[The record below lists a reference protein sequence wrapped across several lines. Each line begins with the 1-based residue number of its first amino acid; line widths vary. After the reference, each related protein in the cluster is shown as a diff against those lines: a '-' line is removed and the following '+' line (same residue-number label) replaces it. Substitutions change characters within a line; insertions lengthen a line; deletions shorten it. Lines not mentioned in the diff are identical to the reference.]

1 MSKTIR
7 IGTHDSEIELVQ
19 AKRVQSQL
27 EELGHKTIVVPVKT
41 EGNFILNKPLDFALL
56 NNEIDVAVHSMEN
69 VPTSLPK
76 GIIQVAVLNR
86 GNVNDTLVFKNN
98 EEFLSQKDAIVAT
111 NNPRRRAQWLH
122 RFPTHT
128 VVEIQGSLKERLEQF
143 ENNDWNG
150 AIFSAATIGRLGL
163 RPITAINLSWM
174 IPAPGQG
181 VIIITALSNNDFI
194 KEICTEI
201 NHEETEICTTI
212 EREFLTRL
220 EDGCSAPIGALAQIK
235 NEEITFKGVLMS
247 PDGNKKIEV
256 SRVEKVGEHFN
267 IAEFCSEYILERGGK
282 RLMDYIKRESKP
294 INGYSTKTLTDDQL
308 QLFSKDLNI
317 GSSDFIK
324 ISLNRMASS
333 IAKSKI
339 KNVVITNQNAVDS
352 ILHNFSGDELQFEN
366 IYCVGRRVKRLIEN
380 RIGKVTHYEKNAEK
394 LANYLVEFMEG
405 TEVTYFCGDQRL
417 DNFSTILSENNITVN
432 EIEAY
437 QTKFDAIQVDEKALG
452 IMFYSPSTVHSYMQ
466 KNKANKIAYCIGET
480 TAKEARKHFKDVR
493 VAKIPTVESVIDLV
507 NSDYA

>member
-1 MSKTIR
+1 MSKIIR
-7 IGTHDSEIELVQ
+7 IGIYESDLAIVQ
-19 AKRVQSQL
+19 GKRVQSQL
-27 EELGHKTIVVPVKT
+27 EELGHKTIMVPKKP
-41 EGNFILNKPLDFALL
+41 EGNFALNKTLDLALL
-56 NNEIDVAVHSMEN
+56 NNEIDIAVHSMED
-69 VPTSLPK
+69 VPTQLPD
-76 GIIQVAVLNR
+76 GIVQVAVLNR

-98 EEFLSQKDAIVAT
+98 EEFLSQKDAIIAT
-111 NNPRRRAQWLH
+111 NNSRRRAQWLN

-128 VVEIQGSLKERLEQF
+128 VIEIQGDVKERLEQL

-150 AIFSAATIGRLGL
+150 TIFSAAAIGRLGL
-163 RPITAINLSWM
+163 RPENAINLSWM
-174 IPAPGQG
+174 IPAPAQG
-181 VIIITALSNNDFI
+181 VIMVTALSEDESI
-194 KEICTEI
+194 KDICAEL

-256 SRVEKVGEHFN
+256 SRVEKVGEHYN
-267 IAEFCSEYILERGGK
+267 IAEFCSEFVLERGGK
-282 RLMDYIKRESKP
+282 RLMDYLKRESKP
-294 INGYSTKTLTDDQL
+294 INGYSTKTLTEDQL
-308 QLFSKDLNI
+308 QLFSNDLNI

-324 ISLNRMASS
+324 ISLNRMAPS

-339 KNVVITNQNAVDS
+339 KNVIITNQNAVDS
-352 ILHNFSGDELQFEN
+352 ILHNFSDELQFEN

-380 RIGKVTHYEKNAEK
+380 RIGKVTHFEKNAEK
-394 LANYLVEFMEG
+394 LADYLVEFMEG
-405 TEVTYFCGDQRL
+405 TEATYFCSDVRL
-417 DNFSTILSENNITVN
+417 DTLTSILTKNNITVN

-437 QTKFDAIQVDEKALG
+437 QTKFDAIEVDEKALG
-452 IMFYSPSTVHSYMQ
+452 IMFYSPSTVQSYMQ
-466 KNKANKIAYCIGET
+466 KNKANRIAYCIGET

-507 NSDYA
+507 NLDYA

>member
-1 MSKTIR
+1 MSKIIK
-7 IGTHDSEIELVQ
+7 IGTHDSELALVQ

-27 EELGHKTIVVPVKT
+27 EELGHKTIIVPKNP
-41 EGNFILNKPLDFALL
+41 EGDFVLNKTLDLALL
-56 NNEIDVAVHSMEN
+56 NNEIDIAVHSMED
-69 VPTSLPK
+69 VPTRLPE
-76 GIIQVAVLNR
+76 GIVQVAVLNR

-111 NNPRRRAQWLH
+111 NNSRRRAQWLN

-128 VVEIQGSLKERLEQF
+128 IVDIQGNVKERLEQL

-150 AIFSAATIGRLGL
+150 TIFSAAGIGRLGL
-163 RPITAINLSWM
+163 RPEDAINLSWM
-174 IPAPGQG
+174 IPAPAQG
-181 VIIITALSNNDFI
+181 VIMVTALNDDEFI
-194 KEICTEI
+194 KEVCTEI

-212 EREFLTRL
+212 EREFLNRL

-256 SRVEKVGEHFN
+256 SRVEKVGEHYN
-267 IAEFCSEYILERGGK
+267 MPEFCSNFILERGGK

-294 INGYSTKTLTDDQL
+294 INCYSTKTLTDDQL

-324 ISLNRMASS
+324 ISLNRMAPS

-339 KNVVITNQNAVDS
+339 KNVIITNQNAVDS
-352 ILHNFSGDELQFEN
+352 ILHNFSDNELQFEN
-366 IYCVGRRVKRLIEN
+366 IYCVGRRVKRLIEK
-380 RIGKVTHYEKNAEK
+380 RIGKVAHFEKNAEK
-394 LANYLVEFMEG
+394 LAEYMVEYMEG
-405 TEVTYFCGDQRL
+405 TEATYFCSDVRL
-417 DNFSTILSENNITVN
+417 DNLTTILIENNITVN

-437 QTKFDAIQVDEKALG
+437 QTKFDAIEVDEKALG
-452 IMFYSPSTVHSYMQ
+452 IMFYSPSTVQSYMQ
-466 KNKANKIAYCIGET
+466 KNKPNKIAYCMGET
-480 TAKEARKHFKDVR
+480 TAKEARKHFEDVR
-493 VAKIPTVESVIDLV
+493 VAKIPTVESVIELV
-507 NSDYA
+507 NLNYA

>member
-1 MSKTIR
+1 MSKIIK
-7 IGTHDSEIELVQ
+7 IGSHDSDLAIVQ

-27 EELGHKTIVVPVKT
+27 EELGHKTIMVPIKS
-41 EGNFILNKPLDFALL
+41 EGDSDLNKTLDLALL
-56 NNEIDVAVHSMEN
+56 NKEIDIAVHSMED
-69 VPTSLPK
+69 VPTQLPN
-76 GIIQVAVLNR
+76 GIVQVAVLNR

-98 EEFLSQKDAIVAT
+98 EEFLSQENAIIAT
-111 NNPRRRAQWLH
+111 NNSRRRAQWLH

-128 VVEIQGSLKERLEQF
+128 VIEIQGDVKGRLEQL

-150 AIFSAATIGRLGL
+150 AIFSAAGIGRLGL
-163 RPITAINLSWM
+163 RPENAINLSWM
-174 IPAPGQG
+174 IPAPAQG
-181 VIIITALSNNDFI
+181 VIMVTALNDDEFI
-194 KEICTEI
+194 KEVCTEL

-212 EREFLTRL
+212 EREFLNRL

-256 SRVEKVGEHFN
+256 TRVEKVGEHYN
-267 IAEFCSEYILERGGK
+267 IPEFCSQFILERGGK